1 MKGITFRKEEATQSL
16 LTDDNMWHPKDFTN
30 QLKMNKF
37 SKLTGYKNQYTK
49 TSYIS
54 LRMKKDK
61 LMEQFHLS
69 LHQKE

>member
-1 MKGITFRKEEATQSL
+1 MKGITFRKEATQSL
-16 LTDDNMWHPKDFTN
+16 LTDDNMWHPKDFTKK
-30 QLKMNKF
+30 LKMNKF
-37 SKLTGYKNQYTK
+37 SKLTGYTK